1 MLGSIQVEAKGDLLI
16 VSEPASNFVAIYV
29 KSSERSQLMLM
40 RRTPTTD
47 NVLLAEAFQAAVG
60 KARELGGLRRSKWAF
75 SRARRVIELGCSVLY
90 ADFATKAHPRCSNG
104 RKIRSVPGG
113 SC

>member
-47 NVLLAEAFQAAVG
+47 NVLLAEAFQTAVG
-60 KARELGGLRRSKWAF
+60 KARELGWIA
-75 SRARRVIELGCSVLY
+75 
-90 ADFATKAHPRCSNG
+90 
-104 RKIRSVPGG
+104 
-113 SC
+113 